1 MYLSSMA
8 RPLANLKGP
17 ITFLR
22 TELQTGFTLIF
33 IARAAKDK
41 AKLQRNLQNARKAYE
56 SARHFVGRVQL
67 TAKEAAEVHEK
78 LAALE
83 AELKKFD
90 SRA

>member
-1 MYLSSMA
+1 MA
-8 RPLANLKGP
+8 RLLANLKGP

-33 IARAAKDK
+33 IARAAKDE
-41 AKLQRNLQNARKAYE
+41 AKLQRNLQNARKAFE
-56 SARHFVGRVQL
+56 SARHFLGRVQL
-67 TAKEAAEVHEK
+67 TAEEDAELREK

-90 SRA
+90 NRV

>member
-1 MYLSSMA
+1 MA
-8 RPLANLKGP
+8 TSLANLKGP

-33 IARAAKDK
+33 VARSAKDD
-41 AKLQRNLQNARKAYE
+41 AKFQRNLRNARRAFE
-56 SARHFVGRVQL
+56 SARHFFGRAQL
-67 TAKEAAEVHEK
+67 TAEEATEVQQK

-90 SRA
+90 SEG